1 LSASRRIVTICSS
14 VNRLFFMTS
23 FLRWKPFSQVSTGP
37 KITGQV
43 TSIAV
48 VIGRELI
55 EAMKDSCQQL
65 PSC

>member
-1 LSASRRIVTICSS
+1 SASRRIVTICSS

-43 TSIAV
+43 KKGGLGA
-48 VIGRELI
+48 LI
-55 EAMKDSCQQL
+55 SGAQARMQSRR
-65 PSC
+65 

>member
-1 LSASRRIVTICSS
+1 SASRRIVTICSS

-43 TSIAV
+43 NRSA
-48 VIGRELI
+48 EFSYQCLLS
-55 EAMKDSCQQL
+55 AYL
-65 PSC
+65 YH

>member
-1 LSASRRIVTICSS
+1 S

-43 TSIAV
+43 KPGIDVTLFSNGAV
-48 VIGRELI
+48 QDEKIGPLLGMWDVILHSLKHR
-55 EAMKDSCQQL
+55 
-65 PSC
+65 

>member
-1 LSASRRIVTICSS
+1 SASRRIVTICSS

-43 TSIAV
+43 TPC
-48 VIGRELI
+48 
-55 EAMKDSCQQL
+55 EAFSTLAWFLSYL
-65 PSC
+65 PGTANHLSGV